1 MRARL
6 LLASFGGAA
15 SLAVGARALSDRV
28 ATIPLATSLSS
39 PARPTTVLVHGLD
52 SSKETWS
59 GVLADLATR
68 GYPAIAVDLRGH
80 GESPLGAPDEFG
92 PRALSRDVI
101 SAVAAAGVP
110 RPYVLVGHS
119 MGGRIAMRAAA
130 DDAVAVRG
138 GAAATFAAVVI
149 EDMCVSTRDGA
160 APLADDAARA
170 AVDNFSKPG
179 GRRFASWEA
188 ARAAILPFYG
198 DEPRVDS
205 WKGKRVRA
213 APGGGSWWSDINP
226 AAQRLARDTVLA
238 SSDGDEAWTTL
249 ADGKVPFEV
258 HCWYADEPGTVCRHA
273 GPGGLDDM
281 RRRLPAAK
289 FLLFE
294 GSAHS
299 IHNSARAAF
308 VDALCAVV
316 DDAAQRAVSDD
327 P

>member
-1 MRARL
+1 M
-6 LLASFGGAA
+6 
-15 SLAVGARALSDRV
+15 
-28 ATIPLATSLSS
+28 
-39 PARPTTVLVHGLD
+39 
-52 SSKETWS
+52 
-59 GVLADLATR
+59 
-68 GYPAIAVDLRGH
+68 
-80 GESPLGAPDEFG
+80 
-92 PRALSRDVI
+92 I

-119 MGGRIAMRAAA
+119 MGGRIATRAAA
-130 DDAVAVRG
+130 DDAEAVRG
-138 GAAATFAAVVI
+138 GAAATLAAVVI

-258 HCWYADEPGTVCRHA
+258 HCWYADEPARSAGTPAPA
-273 GPGGLDDM
+273 GSTICDGGCPPRNSSCSRA
-281 RRRLPAAK
+281 RRTRFTIRRAPHSSTR
-289 FLLFE
+289 
-294 GSAHS
+294 SAQWS
-299 IHNSARAAF
+299 TTRRS
-308 VDALCAVV
+308 
-316 DDAAQRAVSDD
+316 SG
-327 P
+327 